1 MEAVRNFWD
10 ISNAILGH
18 KYHSDQS
25 NSFMSDDW
33 SQNLQQ
39 KWALLQSVKSQYRIN
54 CFAHISALR
63 KLAQCYWETRSG
75 SNVNSAQAYWNLKD
89 TNVTKLTFPVR
100 PHDLLH
106 PSPIN
111 SALCVVIMFVLV
123 CLCRFLCQIIWFCS
137 LIKGI
142 DYPGNLHVVVCPNK
156 QRSFES
162 LLCLDLVSVRYGFPL
177 PPSPGIS
184 PPPPPPPPPTS
195 WEELHTLLYLWI
207 SFRVLSEFQV
217 YIH

>member
-1 MEAVRNFWD
+1 MEAVRNSWD
-10 ISNAILGH
+10 SSNAILGH

-25 NSFMSDDW
+25 NNFMSDDW

-39 KWALLQSVKSQYRIN
+39 KWVLLQSVKGQYRIN
-54 CFAHISALR
+54 CFAYISALR
-63 KLAQCYWETRSG
+63 KLAQRYWETI

-89 TNVTKLTFPVR
+89 KNVTKLTFPVR

-123 CLCRFLCQIIWFCS
+123 CLCRFLWRIIRFCS

-142 DYPGNLHVVVCPNK
+142 TWVICM
-156 QRSFES
+156 
-162 LLCLDLVSVRYGFPL
+162 LCG
-177 PPSPGIS
+177 
-184 PPPPPPPPPTS
+184 
-195 WEELHTLLYLWI
+195 
-207 SFRVLSEFQV
+207 LS
-217 YIH
+217 